1 MPSSSSACSTKEN
14 DMKLTIAA
22 HDLEL
27 TEPLEA
33 TIREKAAKLE
43 RFNGRVIGFHVT
55 VQGPPKHHR
64 SGGPFTVRIDLTVP
78 GHEYVINQKE
88 NPDLN
93 LAIREAFDAARRK
106 LDEDRELY
114 LERRKE
120 APPEPVE

>member
-1 MPSSSSACSTKEN
+1 MRRTTGVRRTL
-14 DMKLTIAA
+14 MKLPLTIAA

-27 TEPLEA
+27 TEPIEA
-33 TIREKAAKLE
+33 IIREKATKLE
-43 RFNGRVIGFHVT
+43 RFNGRVIGCHVT

-64 SGGPFTVRIDLTVP
+64 NGGPFAVRIDLTVP

-88 NPDLN
+88 APDLN
-93 LAIREAFDAARRK
+93 LVIRDAFDAARRK

-120 APPEPVE
+120 ARPEPE